1 MRLARHNKVKHVL
14 TSLLKEQGFDCYE
27 EVQCTDG
34 NGSIRKADIVAFA
47 PRSRQ
52 AFIVD
57 PTVRYETNA
66 DTGQEVQAE
75 KERLY
80 ASCADSLNELFD
92 KKHGRREF
100 RVFGL
105 WMGGRGTVSTE
116 MLKFFDH
123 FHLDKRVLPA
133 LAEMVLSASIRMLH
147 HHVNGP

>member
-1 MRLARHNKVKHVL
+1 MRTQVIDL
-14 TSLLKEQGFDCYE
+14 S
-27 EVQCTDG
+27 
-34 NGSIRKADIVAFA
+34 
-47 PRSRQ
+47 
-52 AFIVD
+52 
-57 PTVRYETNA
+57 
-66 DTGQEVQAE
+66 GQEVQAE